1 MVIDRSGSMSSSNRL
16 SLTIQAVKTVLTTLT
31 VNDYVAIVAFDDIG
45 EQLCEAE
52 HVVQTEAE
60 AEYTKQHGRVRPR
73 GVRCN
78 HLAQATKANKAVL
91 NNILDLLTPRGGTN
105 YMAGFRKALP
115 LFDADVGM
123 EEKASSGCSRAVL
136 FLTDGTDTT
145 DNPVLTND
153 IKEMNEGLTKPA
165 IMFTYSLGTGAN
177 HDAPKQIACDGNG
190 IWSPVLDNG
199 NIRGQ
204 MSR

>member
-91 NNILDLLTPRGGTN
+91 NNILDLLTPREHLEIFYDFKGGDPAN
-105 YMAGFRKALP
+105 KAEEIDDLIEG
-115 LFDADVGM
+115 VGLV
-123 EEKASSGCSRAVL
+123 EKR
-136 FLTDGTDTT
+136 
-145 DNPVLTND
+145 ND
-153 IKEMNEGLTKPA
+153 
-165 IMFTYSLGTGAN
+165 LG
-177 HDAPKQIACDGNG
+177 
-190 IWSPVLDNG
+190 
-199 NIRGQ
+199 
-204 MSR
+204 